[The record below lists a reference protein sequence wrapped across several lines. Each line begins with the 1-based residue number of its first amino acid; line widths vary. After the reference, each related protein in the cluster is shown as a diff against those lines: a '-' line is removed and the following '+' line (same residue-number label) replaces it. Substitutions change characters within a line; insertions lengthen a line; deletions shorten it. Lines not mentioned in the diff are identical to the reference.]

1 MTLASLFDS
10 LRDNILEKSVEAP
23 KYEFSEAENQT
34 ITTLANRMKWVGFF
48 LLVIG
53 GGMGLVSIVILVKSA
68 LESSLELSAL
78 IFLLFALIFLLVGI
92 WTSSAAKSFS
102 LIAATSG
109 SDVGNLMDALTS
121 LLKLYYLQFWLIIDS
136 LIVAAI
142 VSLILY
148 NMNLL

>member
-1 MTLASLFDS
+1 MEAS
-10 LRDNILEKSVEAP
+10 

-34 ITTLANRMKWVGFF
+34 ITTLASRMKWVGFF

-53 GGMGLVSIVILVKSA
+53 GIIGTASAVFLVKSLLESA
-68 LESSLELSAL
+68 LELFAL
-78 IFLLFALIFLLVGI
+78 IFLLFAVIFLLVGI

-109 SDVGNLMDALTS
+109 SDLGNLMNALTS

>member
-1 MTLASLFDS
+1 M
-10 LRDNILEKSVEAP
+10 EAP

-34 ITTLANRMKWVGFF
+34 ITTLASRMKWVGFF

-53 GGMGLVSIVILVKSA
+53 GVIGLASAAFLVKSLLESA
-68 LESSLELSAL
+68 LELFAL
-78 IFLLFALIFLLVGI
+78 IFLLFAVIFLLVGI

-109 SDVGNLMDALTS
+109 SDLGNLMNALIS

>member
-1 MTLASLFDS
+1 M
-10 LRDNILEKSVEAP
+10 EAP

-34 ITTLANRMKWVGFF
+34 ITTLASRMKWVGFF

-53 GGMGLVSIVILVKSA
+53 GAIGVASGAFLVKSA
-68 LESSLELSAL
+68 LESSLELGAL

-102 LIAATSG
+102 LIAKTSG
-109 SDVGNLMDALTS
+109 SDVGNLMKALTS

-142 VSLILY
+142 VSVILY

>member
-1 MTLASLFDS
+1 M
-10 LRDNILEKSVEAP
+10 EAA

-34 ITTLANRMKWVGFF
+34 IATLANRMKWVGFF

-53 GGMGLVSIVILVKSA
+53 GIIGVASAAFLVKSVM
-68 LESSLELSAL
+68 EDSLELFAL
-78 IFLLFALIFLLVGI
+78 IFLLFAAIFLLVGI

-109 SDVGNLMDALTS
+109 SDLSNLMNALTS

-142 VSLILY
+142 VSVILY

>member
-1 MTLASLFDS
+1 VF
-10 LRDNILEKSVEAP
+10 
-23 KYEFSEAENQT
+23 
-34 ITTLANRMKWVGFF
+34 
-48 LLVIG
+48 
-53 GGMGLVSIVILVKSA
+53 LVKSLLESA
-68 LESSLELSAL
+68 LELFAL
-78 IFLLFALIFLLVGI
+78 IFLLFAVVFLLVGI

-109 SDVGNLMDALTS
+109 SDLGNLMNALTS

>member
-1 MTLASLFDS
+1 METL
-10 LRDNILEKSVEAP
+10 

-34 ITTLANRMKWVGFF
+34 ITTLASRMKWVGFF

-53 GGMGLVSIVILVKSA
+53 GAIGTVSGAFLVKSA
-68 LESSLELSAL
+68 LESSLDLGAL

-92 WTSSAAKSFS
+92 WTSSAARSFS
-102 LIAATSG
+102 LIAVTSG
-109 SDVGNLMDALTS
+109 SDVGNLMNALTS
-121 LLKLYYLQFWLIIDS
+121 LLKLYYLQFWLVIDS

>member
-1 MTLASLFDS
+1 M
-10 LRDNILEKSVEAP
+10 EAP

-34 ITTLANRMKWVGFF
+34 ITTLASRMKWVGFF

-53 GGMGLVSIVILVKSA
+53 GVIGVASAGFLVKSA
-68 LESSLELSAL
+68 LESSLELIAL
-78 IFLLFALIFLLVGI
+78 IFLLFAVIFLLVGI
-92 WTSSAAKSFS
+92 WTSSAGKSFS

-109 SDVGNLMDALTS
+109 SDVDNLMNALTS

-142 VSLILY
+142 VSVILY